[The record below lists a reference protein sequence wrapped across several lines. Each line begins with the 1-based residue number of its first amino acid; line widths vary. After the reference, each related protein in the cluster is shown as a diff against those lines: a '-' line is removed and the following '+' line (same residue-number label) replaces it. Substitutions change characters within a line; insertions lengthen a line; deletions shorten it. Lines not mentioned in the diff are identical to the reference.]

1 MKRGDTLYSIALE
14 HGADYRDLAQWNSL
28 DDPSRL
34 SVGQVL
40 RVTAPAQ
47 QAVQVGTG
55 PAGSGKIE
63 SRPLGGAPGSKPA
76 AEPQKPAPREEPRL
90 LEAQPLQFA
99 WPAKGKVLA
108 GFAEPRRKGID
119 IDGKLGDPVIAAAAG
134 RVTYVGSG
142 IPGLGKLVVI
152 RHDQGYLT
160 VYAHN
165 KDILVK
171 EQQSVTRGQKIAE
184 LGASDAERP
193 KLHFQIRKGAAA
205 VDPLLYLPEVVVLP
219 QLARQVRDRGGV
231 ERAAVVARDD
241 VEIAQPDAEVA
252 RPLGAGELDQ
262 HHRCPGGL
270 RRIELRSRLRASAS
284 SECFGS
290 RPSANGRQASPATR
304 ASSSTS
310 ASRCQPWTL
319 RKFATLPM
327 ASTRLFCRSMRPLP
341 SKSTA

>member
-1 MKRGDTLYSIALE
+1 VRSLLAVLALVVLAWGCAQSRGPAPVEDRRPTRVATPAAKPPAAKAPTTGGAPVATADAFYTVKRGDTLYSIALE
-14 HGADYRDLAQWNSL
+14 HGADYREVAQWNAL
-28 DDPSRL
+28 DDPSKL

-47 QAVQVGTG
+47 QQGVQVGSAPG
-55 PAGSGKIE
+55 GAGRIE
-63 SRPLGGAPGSKPA
+63 SRPLGSAPQQQQQQ
-76 AEPQKPAPREEPRL
+76 QKPVVAAREEPRL

-119 IDGKLGDPVIAAAAG
+119 IDGKVGDPVAAAAAG

-152 RHDQGYLT
+152 RHDQGFIT

-184 LGASDAERP
+184 LGSSDSDRP

-205 VDPLLYLPEVVVLP
+205 VDPLLYLP
-219 QLARQVRDRGGV
+219 
-231 ERAAVVARDD
+231 
-241 VEIAQPDAEVA
+241 
-252 RPLGAGELDQ
+252 
-262 HHRCPGGL
+262 
-270 RRIELRSRLRASAS
+270 
-284 SECFGS
+284 
-290 RPSANGRQASPATR
+290 
-304 ASSSTS
+304 
-310 ASRCQPWTL
+310 
-319 RKFATLPM
+319 
-327 ASTRLFCRSMRPLP
+327 
-341 SKSTA
+341 KS